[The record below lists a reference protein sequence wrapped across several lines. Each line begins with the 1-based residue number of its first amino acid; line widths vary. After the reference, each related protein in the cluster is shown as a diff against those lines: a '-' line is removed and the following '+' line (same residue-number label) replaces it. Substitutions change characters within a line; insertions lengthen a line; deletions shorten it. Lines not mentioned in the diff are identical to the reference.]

1 MFDDFNEALENIQ
14 SNVEEV
20 LETTLRDDF
29 GIEPYVEGT
38 KLLSDE
44 LKEFMETHKVI
55 PQYDYR
61 KVSEND
67 KYVEYEMH
75 TTFRIVE
82 YTTDYFVRIGNSFF
96 LNFDDNVAIVL
107 PTAILGWEE
116 DPRLTG
122 MSLDDAKWVAKEI
135 GGEIVRKD
143 SEGNFLPY
151 YMVD

>member
-1 MFDDFNEALENIQ
+1 MFDDFYEALDNLR
-14 SNVEEV
+14 SNVDEV

-29 GIEPYVEGT
+29 GIEPYIEGT

-44 LKEFMETHKVI
+44 LKEFMKTHKVI
-55 PQYDYR
+55 PKYDYS

-82 YTTDYFVRIGNSFF
+82 YTTDYFVRVGKGFF
-96 LNFDDNVAIVL
+96 LKFEDTLAIVL
-107 PTAILGWEE
+107 PTTLLGWEE

-122 MSLDDAKWVAKEI
+122 MNLEDAKWVANEI
-135 GGEIVRKD
+135 GGEVVKKD
-143 SEGNFLPY
+143 IGGNFLPY

>member
-1 MFDDFNEALENIQ
+1 MFDDFNEALENVR

-20 LETTLRDDF
+20 LETTLREDF

-38 KLLSDE
+38 KILSDE
-44 LKEFMETHKVI
+44 LKEFMKTHKVI
-55 PQYDYR
+55 TQYDYR

-67 KYVEYEMH
+67 KYVEYEMP

-82 YTTDYFVRIGNSFF
+82 YTTDYFVHIGSSFF
-96 LNFDDNVAIVL
+96 PNFEDTLAVVL
-107 PTAILGWEE
+107 PTTLLEWEE

-122 MSLDDAKWVAKEI
+122 MSLDDAKWVAKEF
-135 GGEIVRKD
+135 GGEIVKKD
-143 SEGNFLPY
+143 SKGNFLPY

>member
-1 MFDDFNEALENIQ
+1 MFDDFNEALENIR
-14 SNVEEV
+14 SNVDEA
-20 LETTLRDDF
+20 LETALREDF

-44 LKEFMETHKVI
+44 LKGFMKTHRVI
-55 PQYDYR
+55 PKYDYK

-82 YTTDYFVRIGNSFF
+82 YTTDYFVRLGKSFF
-96 LNFDDNVAIVL
+96 INYTGNLPLVL
-107 PTAILGWEE
+107 PTNSLGWEE
-116 DPRLTG
+116 DPRLMG
-122 MSLDDAKWVAKEI
+122 MNFEDAKLVANDI
-135 GGEIVRKD
+135 GGEIFRKD